1 MSLYVLEGLRPWVIQ
16 RVSAVYIILFTL
28 YVVYCLATADT
39 GNGTVAS
46 DFIAWQGWMFS
57 PFNTT
62 AVGIFV
68 IALLFHAWIGM
79 RDVVL
84 DYVHNIMLKIFIF
97 GVLIGI
103 LLASGLWVFRVL
115 LLSVVN

>member
-16 RVSAVYIILFTL
+16 RVSAVYIVLFI
-28 YVVYCLATADT
+28 VYAAFCYFTAD
-39 GNGTVAS
+39 S
-46 DFIAWQGWMFS
+46 IAYDSWKDWLYN

-62 AVGIFV
+62 VVGIFV

-84 DYVHNIMLKIFIF
+84 DYVHNIMLRIFILALLM
-97 GVLIGI
+97 GTLIGS
-103 LLASGLWVFRVL
+103 ALWVFRIL
-115 LLSVVN
+115 LLSVIV

>member
-16 RVSAVYIILFTL
+16 RVSAVYIALFTL
-28 YVVYCLATADT
+28 YVVYCLFTADQMWLY
-39 GNGTVAS
+39 S
-46 DFIAWQGWMFS
+46 AWKDWLYN

-62 AVGIFV
+62 SVGIFV

-84 DYVHNIMLKIFIF
+84 DYVHNIMLRIFILALLL
-97 GVLIGI
+97 GVLI
-103 LLASGLWVFRVL
+103 ASGLWVFRIL
-115 LLSVVN
+115 LLSVVS

>member
-16 RVSAVYIILFTL
+16 RVSAVYILIFTC
-28 YVVYCLATADT
+28 YVIYCLLTADT
-39 GNGTVAS
+39 LTTQSGFV
-46 DFIAWQGWMFS
+46 IWQNWLFN

-62 AVGIFV
+62 AVGLFV

-97 GVLIGI
+97 GLLIGV
-103 LLASGLWVFRVL
+103 LLGSGLWVFRVL
-115 LLSVVN
+115 LLSVVA

>member
-28 YVVYCLATADT
+28 YVVYNLSTA
-39 GNGTVAS
+39 GS
-46 DFIAWQGWMFS
+46 IDFETWRGWLFS
-57 PFNTT
+57 PLNTT
-62 AVGIFV
+62 LVGLFV

-84 DYVHNIMLKIFIF
+84 DYVHNIMLRIFVF

-103 LLASGLWVFRVL
+103 LLGSGLWVFRIL
-115 LLSVVN
+115 LLSVVS

>member
-16 RVSAVYIILFTL
+16 RVSAVYIIVFTL
-28 YVVYCLATADT
+28 YVLYCLATVDSVAT
-39 GNGTVAS
+39 GNAY
-46 DFIAWQGWMFS
+46 AQWRGWLYS

-62 AVGIFV
+62 MSGLFI

-84 DYVHNIMLKIFIF
+84 DYVHHIMLRIFVL
-97 GVLIGI
+97 GMLIGI
-103 LLASGLWVFRVL
+103 LLGSALWLFRVL
-115 LLSVVN
+115 LLPVVG

>member
-16 RVSAVYIILFTL
+16 RVSAVYIVLFLIYATF
-28 YVVYCLATADT
+28 CFFTAD
-39 GNGTVAS
+39 
-46 DFIAWQGWMFS
+46 DIAYDTWKNWLYD

-62 AVGIFV
+62 VIGVFV

-84 DYVHNIMLKIFIF
+84 DYVHNIMLRIFILAMLI
-97 GVLIGI
+97 GVLIGC
-103 LLASGLWVFRVL
+103 GLWVFRIL
-115 LLSVVN
+115 LLSAVG

>member
-1 MSLYVLEGLRPWVIQ
+1 MSVYVLEGLRPWVIQ
-16 RVSAVYIILFTL
+16 RVSAVYLLLFILYVAYCLFTADQVWAYAAWKDWL
-28 YVVYCLATADT
+28 Y
-39 GNGTVAS
+39 N
-46 DFIAWQGWMFS
+46 

-84 DYVHNIMLKIFIF
+84 DYVHNIMLRIFILALLM
-97 GVLIGI
+97 GVLI
-103 LLASGLWVFRVL
+103 ASGLWVFRIL
-115 LLSVVN
+115 LLSVVS